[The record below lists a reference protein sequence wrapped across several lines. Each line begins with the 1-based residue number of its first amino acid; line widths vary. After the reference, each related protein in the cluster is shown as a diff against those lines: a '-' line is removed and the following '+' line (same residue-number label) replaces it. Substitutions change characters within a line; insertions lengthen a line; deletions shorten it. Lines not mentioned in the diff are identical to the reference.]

1 MNFGRTFRIREGIS
15 LNVRAEFFNAFNR
28 VTLGTP
34 SSSNPTQT
42 TSVNNATGAISGFG
56 YYNVGSTSS
65 LGTPRNGQ
73 LVARI
78 RF

>member
-1 MNFGRTFRIREGIS
+1 
-15 LNVRAEFFNAFNR
+15 

-34 SSSNPTQT
+34 TSSNPTQT
-42 TSVNNATGAISGFG
+42 TNVNSLTGAISGFG
-56 YYNVGSTSS
+56 YYNIGSTSNF
-65 LGTPRNGQ
+65 GGQRNGQ